1 MGDRIKTLLIETGG
15 WGGIAHY
22 SYNLLQALSQF
33 KDFEIILLTNRAY
46 ELDSFPKDFRI
57 IKKSLQD
64 QAYFK
69 VVFTIVLSLFSI
81 KPSIIHIQSLIS
93 PRKDWVFFLLARL
106 LGIPIVYTVHNILPH
121 EEKESSAF
129 GLKQSLE
136 IIYKSSRRLIV
147 HSQSNM
153 QELINLFKI
162 KPQSVRVIPHGNYFF
177 IVPHTMVSKAK
188 ARKQL
193 GFTISGRLI
202 LFFGAIRK
210 YKGIDYL
217 IKAFTRVIDKVPDAK
232 LLIVGRPMG
241 IGETSPM
248 NYYYNLVEELQLKE
262 RIIFNTNYIPL
273 RDIHIYFTASDAVAF
288 PYVDTTES
296 GALQLAF
303 AFSKPVIATQVGSFE
318 EAIEQDK
325 NGLLVPPRDDGALA
339 EAIIKILSLDER
351 ALNEMGQYS
360 KFLAVT
366 RYNWDEI
373 SKNTASVYQ
382 EVLNKSF

>member
-1 MGDRIKTLLIETGG
+1 MTVLILETGG

-22 SYNLLQALSQF
+22 TYNLSEALSKF
-33 KDFEIILLTNRAY
+33 KDFEIILLTGREY
-46 ELDSFPKDFRI
+46 ELDSFPKNFRI
-57 IKKSLQD
+57 IKKPLQN

-69 VVFTIVLSLFSI
+69 VVFTILVSIFRI
-81 KPSIIHIQSLIS
+81 KPSIIHIQSLFS
-93 PRKDWVFFLLARL
+93 PRKDWIFFLLAKL

-129 GLKQSLE
+129 GLRQSLQ
-136 IIYKSSRRLIV
+136 IVYKTSRRLIV

-153 QELINLFKI
+153 QELANLFKI
-162 KPQSVRVIPHGNYFF
+162 KPQEMSVIPHGNYFF
-177 IVPHTMVSKAK
+177 VVPHNMISKGN

-193 GFTISGRLI
+193 GFTISDKLI
-202 LFFGAIRK
+202 LIFGAIRK

-217 IKAFTRVIDKVPDAK
+217 IKAFKRVIDKVPDAK

-288 PYVDTTES
+288 PYLDTTES
-296 GALQLAF
+296 GSLQLAF
-303 AFSKPVIATQVGSFE
+303 AFSKPVIATRVGSFS
-318 EAIEQDK
+318 EAIEQNK
-325 NGLLVPPRDDGALA
+325 NGLLVPPRNDEALA
-339 EAIIKILSLDER
+339 KAIINILSIDEKILS
-351 ALNEMGQYS
+351 EMGKYS
-360 KFLAVT
+360 RYIAEKK
-366 RYNWDEI
+366 YNWKDI
-373 SKNTASVYQ
+373 GRDTLRLYK
-382 EVLNKSF
+382 EVLHEGP